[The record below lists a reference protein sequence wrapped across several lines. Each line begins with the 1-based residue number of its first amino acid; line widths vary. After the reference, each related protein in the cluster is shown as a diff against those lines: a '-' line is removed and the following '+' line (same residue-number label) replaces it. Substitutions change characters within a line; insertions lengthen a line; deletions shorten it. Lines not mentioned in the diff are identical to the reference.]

1 MKVSVNN
8 LARAIYESSSDKKES
23 ELVKLNQGIIE
34 LIQEKNMLGKTDQI
48 LEALEKIIDEEEGL
62 VRVKVSAKG
71 KISKTITNQIE
82 EFIKERYGAK
92 NVMMSLTED
101 PKLLGGIKIQI
112 GDEII
117 DTTLSTKI
125 SQLQNYLITN

>member
-23 ELVKLNQGIIE
+23 ELVKLNQDIIE
-34 LIQEKNMLGKTDQI
+34 LIQEKNMLSKTDQI

-62 VRVKVSAKG
+62 VRIKVSAKG
-71 KISKTITNQIE
+71 KISKTVTNEIE

-92 NVMMSLTED
+92 NVMMTFEEN

-117 DTTLSTKI
+117 DTTLSNKL
-125 SQLQNYLITN
+125 SQLQDYLITN